1 MSAIRS
7 ERGVMVPL
15 RQLVP
20 LPNTTITVDIGRELS
35 KRAVDAARAENG
47 EIFLFTQIHPDVE
60 MPDMEA
66 LYPIGVRAEVTKLE
80 KNTAI
85 NGYKITLDIGQRVQA
100 LQLEEEDGMLM
111 MRVFPI
117 YDDYSSEAAKTLTQK
132 TEARLQTELLRFNR
146 LTRKLSSA
154 QLTMIQNQTDIAK
167 KIDIMTHLVVSQME
181 NRYAVLSN
189 VYIDQRMEKLL
200 TFLVQENELIHLE
213 MTLNQRVKAAIDK
226 SQKEYFL
233 REKIK
238 VIRKELGE
246 EVDKDAELDE
256 LEQKIEA
263 SLMPETVKERA
274 RKELKRMRNS
284 TPMHP
289 EYGNIQNYLDFL
301 VGLPWGIYK
310 ENDHDLVY
318 AAKILEKDHYGL
330 EKIKAR
336 ILEFLA
342 VQFKRGD
349 NAGSILCFVGPPGIG
364 KTSLAQ
370 SIARALGRDFIRA
383 ALGGVQDV
391 AEIRGHR
398 RTYVG
403 AIPGRIIQGIS
414 DVGSSN
420 PVFLL
425 DEIDKLTRDFKGDPS
440 AALLEALDPE
450 QNNTFSDHYLEVP
463 YDLSKVFFIT
473 TANDISQIPGPL
485 RDRMEIIEMSSYT
498 EYEKLQIAKR
508 YLVKKAMAA
517 CGLEKGSIS
526 FTDGALKEII
536 TRYTRESG
544 VRELERKIEACC
556 RKFAKG
562 EYIAD
567 EALPARVTKAN
578 VKDYLGKPLVDHL
591 ATSEEN
597 AVGVA
602 VGMAWTPVGGEILQI
617 ESVAMPGKGNLM
629 LTGQLGDVM
638 RESAQISLSYLRS
651 VAARYGIADD
661 FVETHDIHVHVPSG
675 AVPKEGPSAGV
686 TMTTSLLSMMTGKPL
701 RQDVAMTGEMTL
713 RGKVLPVGG
722 IREKVTAAHRAGAK
736 IVLIP
741 EDCQRDIDEI
751 PQEVRDDLEIRLV
764 KRVEDVWEVAF
775 SHVDT
780 GRNEVIG

>member
-1 MSAIRS
+1 
-7 ERGVMVPL
+7 
-15 RQLVP
+15 
-20 LPNTTITVDIGRELS
+20 
-35 KRAVDAARAENG
+35 
-47 EIFLFTQIHPDVE
+47 
-60 MPDMEA
+60 
-66 LYPIGVRAEVTKLE
+66 
-80 KNTAI
+80 
-85 NGYKITLDIGQRVQA
+85 
-100 LQLEEEDGMLM
+100 
-111 MRVFPI
+111 
-117 YDDYSSEAAKTLTQK
+117 
-132 TEARLQTELLRFNR
+132 
-146 LTRKLSSA
+146 
-154 QLTMIQNQTDIAK
+154 MIQNQTDIAK
-167 KIDIMTHLVVSQME
+167 KIDIMTHLVVNQME

-246 EVDKDAELDE
+246 AVDKDAELDE
-256 LEQKIEA
+256 LEQKIET

-349 NAGSILCFVGPPGIG
+349 NTGSILCFVGPPGIG

>member
-1 MSAIRS
+1 
-7 ERGVMVPL
+7 
-15 RQLVP
+15 
-20 LPNTTITVDIGRELS
+20 
-35 KRAVDAARAENG
+35 
-47 EIFLFTQIHPDVE
+47 
-60 MPDMEA
+60 
-66 LYPIGVRAEVTKLE
+66 
-80 KNTAI
+80 
-85 NGYKITLDIGQRVQA
+85 
-100 LQLEEEDGMLM
+100 ML
-111 MRVFPI
+111 
-117 YDDYSSEAAKTLTQK
+117 K
-132 TEARLQTELLRFNR
+132 FNR
-146 LTRKLSSA
+146 LTRKLSAA
-154 QLTMIQNQTDIAK
+154 QLTLIQNQTELAK
-167 KIDIMTHLVVSQME
+167 KIDIMTHLVVNRLEM
-181 NRYAVLSN
+181 RYAILSN
-189 VYIDQRMEKLL
+189 AYVDQRLEKLL
-200 TFLVQENELIHLE
+200 IYLVRENELIHLE
-213 MTLNQRVKAAIDK
+213 MEMNQRVKAAIDK
-226 SQKEYFL
+226 SQKEFFL

-246 EVDKDAELDE
+246 EVDKETELDE
-256 LEQKIEA
+256 LAEKIEA
-263 SLMPETVKERA
+263 SLMPEDVKERA

-310 ENDHDLVY
+310 ENNENLAY
-318 AAKILEKDHYGL
+318 ASKVLEKDHYGL
-330 EKIKAR
+330 KKIKSR

-342 VQFKRGD
+342 VQFMRKD

-370 SIARALGRDFIRA
+370 SIARAMNRDFIRA

-450 QNNTFSDHYLEVP
+450 QNNSFSDHYLEVP

-473 TANDISQIPGPL
+473 TANDLGAIPGPL

-508 YLVKKAMAA
+508 YLVKKAMDAS
-517 CGLEKGSIS
+517 GLEKGSIS

-536 TRYTRESG
+536 TKYTREAG
-544 VRELERKIEACC
+544 VRELQRKIETIC

-562 EYIAD
+562 TFMPE
-567 EALPARVTKAN
+567 EALPSRVTKSN

-591 ATSEEN
+591 ATEESDEI
-597 AVGVA
+597 GVA

-617 ESVAMPGKGNLM
+617 ESLSMPGKGAIH
-629 LTGQLGDVM
+629 LTGQLGEVM
-638 RESAQISLSYLRS
+638 QESARISLSYLRS
-651 VAARYGIADD
+651 VAEKVGIPEH
-661 FVETHDIHVHVPSG
+661 FLEEHDIHVHVPSG

-686 TMTTSLLSMMTGKPL
+686 TMTTSLLSMMIHEPL

-722 IREKVTAAHRAGAK
+722 IREKVTAAHRAGCK
-736 IVLIP
+736 IILIP
-741 EDCQRDIDEI
+741 EECQRDLEEI
-751 PQEVRDDLEIRLV
+751 PDEVREDLDIRLV
-764 KRVEDVWEVAF
+764 KRVEDVWKVAF
-775 SHVDT
+775 
-780 GRNEVIG
+780 RNEVIE

>member
-1 MSAIRS
+1 MSAVRS
-7 ERGVMVPL
+7 QSGVVVPL

-20 LPNTTITVDIGRELS
+20 LPGTTITVDIGRTIS
-35 KRAVDAARAENG
+35 KNAVNHAQERDK
-47 EIFLFTQIHPDVE
+47 EIYLFTQIDPNSEVPTLE
-60 MPDMEA
+60 E
-66 LYPIGVRAEVTKLE
+66 LYPIGVSALVQKVER
-80 KNTAI
+80 NTAI
-85 NGYKITLDIGQRVQA
+85 NGYKITVDIVSRVQI
-100 LQLEEEDGMLM
+100 LQLDNQDELLTA
-111 MRVFPI
+111 RVFQLS
-117 YDDYSSEAAKTLTQK
+117 DEYSSEAASTLAEQS
-132 TEARLQTELLRFNR
+132 EGRLNTELLKFNR
-146 LTRKLSSA
+146 LTRKLSAA
-154 QLTMIQNQTDIAK
+154 QLTLIQNQTELAK
-167 KIDIMTHLVVSQME
+167 KIDIMTHLVVNRLEM
-181 NRYAVLSN
+181 RYAILSN
-189 VYIDQRMEKLL
+189 AYVDQRLEKLL
-200 TFLVQENELIHLE
+200 IYLVRENELIHLE
-213 MTLNQRVKAAIDK
+213 MEMNQRVKAAIDK
-226 SQKEYFL
+226 SQKEFFL

-246 EVDKDAELDE
+246 EVDKETELDE
-256 LEQKIEA
+256 LAEKIEA
-263 SLMPETVKERA
+263 SLMPEDVKERA

-310 ENDHDLVY
+310 ENNEDLAY
-318 AAKILEKDHYGL
+318 ASKVLEKDHYGL
-330 EKIKAR
+330 KKIKSR

-342 VQFKRGD
+342 VQFMRKD

-370 SIARALGRDFIRA
+370 SIARAMNRDFIRA

-450 QNNTFSDHYLEVP
+450 QNNSFSDHYLEVP

-473 TANDISQIPGPL
+473 TANDLGAIPGPL

-508 YLVKKAMAA
+508 YLVKKAMDAS
-517 CGLEKGSIS
+517 GLEKGSIS

-536 TRYTRESG
+536 TKYTREAG
-544 VRELERKIEACC
+544 VRELQRKIETIC

-562 EYIAD
+562 TFMPE
-567 EALPARVTKAN
+567 EALPSRVTKSN

-591 ATSEEN
+591 ATEESDEI
-597 AVGVA
+597 GVA

-617 ESVAMPGKGNLM
+617 ESLSMPGKGAIH
-629 LTGQLGDVM
+629 LTGQLGEVM
-638 RESAQISLSYLRS
+638 QESARISLSYLRS
-651 VAARYGIADD
+651 VAEKVGIPEH
-661 FVETHDIHVHVPSG
+661 FLEEHDIHVHVPSG

-686 TMTTSLLSMMTGKPL
+686 TMTTSLLSMMIHEPL

-722 IREKVTAAHRAGAK
+722 IREKVTAAHRAGCK
-736 IVLIP
+736 IILIP
-741 EDCQRDIDEI
+741 EECQRDLEEI
-751 PQEVRDDLEIRLV
+751 PDEVREDLDIRLV
-764 KRVEDVWEVAF
+764 KRVEDVWKVAF
-775 SHVDT
+775 
-780 GRNEVIG
+780 RNEVIG

>member
-35 KRAVDAARAENG
+35 KRAVDVARAENG

-60 MPDMEA
+60 TPDMEA

-117 YDDYSSEAAKTLTQK
+117 YDDYSSEAAKALTQK

-189 VYIDQRMEKLL
+189 VYINQRMEKLL
-200 TFLVQENELIHLE
+200 TFLVQENELIHLK

-310 ENDHDLVY
+310 ENGHDLVY

-617 ESVAMPGKGNLM
+617 ESVAMPGKSNLM

-651 VAARYGIADD
+651 VAARYGIGDD

>member
-47 EIFLFTQIHPDVE
+47 EIFLFTQIQPDVE
-60 MPDMEA
+60 TPDMEA

-117 YDDYSSEAAKTLTQK
+117 YDDYSSEAAKALTQK

-200 TFLVQENELIHLE
+200 TFLAQENELIHLE

-263 SLMPETVKERA
+263 SLMSETVKERA

-349 NAGSILCFVGPPGIG
+349 NTGSILCFVGPPGIG

-617 ESVAMPGKGNLM
+617 ESVAMPGKGNLI

>member
-1 MSAIRS
+1 MSAVRS
-7 ERGVMVPL
+7 QSGVVVPL

-20 LPNTTITVDIGRELS
+20 LPGTTITVDIGRTIS
-35 KRAVDAARAENG
+35 KNAVNHAQERDK
-47 EIFLFTQIHPDVE
+47 EIYLFTQIDPNSEVPTLE
-60 MPDMEA
+60 E
-66 LYPIGVRAEVTKLE
+66 LYPVGVSALVQKVER
-80 KNTAI
+80 NTAI
-85 NGYKITLDIGQRVQA
+85 NGYKITVDIVSRVQI
-100 LQLEEEDGMLM
+100 LQLDNQDELLTA
-111 MRVFPI
+111 RVFQLS
-117 YDDYSSEAAKTLTQK
+117 DEYSSEAASTLAEQS
-132 TEARLQTELLRFNR
+132 EGRLNTELLKFNR
-146 LTRKLSSA
+146 LTRKLSAA
-154 QLTMIQNQTDIAK
+154 QLTLIQNQTELAK
-167 KIDIMTHLVVSQME
+167 KIDITTHLVVNRLEM
-181 NRYAVLSN
+181 RYAILSN
-189 VYIDQRMEKLL
+189 AYVDQRLEKLL
-200 TFLVQENELIHLE
+200 IYLVRENELIHLE
-213 MTLNQRVKAAIDK
+213 MEMNQRVKAAIDK
-226 SQKEYFL
+226 SQKEFFL

-246 EVDKDAELDE
+246 EVDKETELDE
-256 LEQKIEA
+256 LAEKIEV
-263 SLMPETVKERA
+263 SLMPEDVKERA

-310 ENDHDLVY
+310 ENNEDLAY
-318 AAKILEKDHYGL
+318 ASKVLEKDHYGL
-330 EKIKAR
+330 KKNKSR

-342 VQFKRGD
+342 VQFMRKD

-370 SIARALGRDFIRA
+370 SIARAMNRDFIRA

-450 QNNTFSDHYLEVP
+450 QNNSFSDHYLEVP

-473 TANDISQIPGPL
+473 TANDLGAIPGPL

-508 YLVKKAMAA
+508 YLVKKAMDAS
-517 CGLEKGSIS
+517 GLEKGSIS

-536 TRYTRESG
+536 TKYTREAG
-544 VRELERKIEACC
+544 VRELQRKIETIC

-562 EYIAD
+562 TFMPE
-567 EALPARVTKAN
+567 EALPSRVTKSN

-591 ATSEEN
+591 ATEESDEI
-597 AVGVA
+597 GVA

-617 ESVAMPGKGNLM
+617 ESLSMPGKGAIH
-629 LTGQLGDVM
+629 LTGQLGEVM
-638 RESAQISLSYLRS
+638 QESARISLSYLRS
-651 VAARYGIADD
+651 VAEKVGIPEH
-661 FVETHDIHVHVPSG
+661 FLEEHDIHVHVPSG

-686 TMTTSLLSMMTGKPL
+686 TMTTSLLSMMIHEPL

-722 IREKVTAAHRAGAK
+722 IREKVTAAHRAGCK
-736 IVLIP
+736 IILIP
-741 EDCQRDIDEI
+741 EECQRDLEEI
-751 PQEVRDDLEIRLV
+751 PDEVREDLDIRLV
-764 KRVEDVWEVAF
+764 KRVEDVWKVAF
-775 SHVDT
+775 
-780 GRNEVIG
+780 RNEVIG

>member
-1 MSAIRS
+1 MSAVRS
-7 ERGVMVPL
+7 QSGVVVPL

-20 LPNTTITVDIGRELS
+20 LPGTTITVDIGRTIS
-35 KRAVDAARAENG
+35 KNAVNHAQERDK
-47 EIFLFTQIHPDVE
+47 EIYLFTQIDPNSEVPTLE
-60 MPDMEA
+60 E
-66 LYPIGVRAEVTKLE
+66 LYPVGVSALVQKVER
-80 KNTAI
+80 NTAI
-85 NGYKITLDIGQRVQA
+85 NGYKITVDIVSRVQI
-100 LQLEEEDGMLM
+100 LQLDNQDELLTA
-111 MRVFPI
+111 RVFQLS
-117 YDDYSSEAAKTLTQK
+117 DEYSSEAASTLAEQS
-132 TEARLQTELLRFNR
+132 EGRLNTELLKFNR
-146 LTRKLSSA
+146 LTRKLSAA
-154 QLTMIQNQTDIAK
+154 QLTLIQNQTELAK
-167 KIDIMTHLVVSQME
+167 KIDIMTHLVVNRLEM
-181 NRYAVLSN
+181 RYAILSN
-189 VYIDQRMEKLL
+189 AYVDQRLEKLL
-200 TFLVQENELIHLE
+200 IYLVRENELIHLE
-213 MTLNQRVKAAIDK
+213 MEMNQRVKAAIDK
-226 SQKEYFL
+226 SQKEFFL

-246 EVDKDAELDE
+246 EVDKETELDE
-256 LEQKIEA
+256 LAEKIEA
-263 SLMPETVKERA
+263 SLMPEDVKERA

-310 ENDHDLVY
+310 ENNEDLAY
-318 AAKILEKDHYGL
+318 ASKVLEKDHYGL
-330 EKIKAR
+330 KKIKSR

-342 VQFKRGD
+342 VQFMRKD

-370 SIARALGRDFIRA
+370 SIARAMNRDFIRA

-450 QNNTFSDHYLEVP
+450 QNNSFSDHYLEVP

-473 TANDISQIPGPL
+473 TANDLGAIPGPL

-508 YLVKKAMAA
+508 YLVKKAMDAS
-517 CGLEKGSIS
+517 GLEKGSIS

-536 TRYTRESG
+536 TKYTREAG
-544 VRELERKIEACC
+544 VRELQRKIETIC

-562 EYIAD
+562 TFMPE
-567 EALPARVTKAN
+567 EALPARVTKSN

-591 ATSEEN
+591 ATEEN
-597 AVGVA
+597 DEIGVA

-617 ESVAMPGKGNLM
+617 ESLSMPGKGAIH
-629 LTGQLGDVM
+629 LTGQLGEVM
-638 RESAQISLSYLRS
+638 QESARISLSYLRS
-651 VAARYGIADD
+651 VAEKVGIPEH
-661 FVETHDIHVHVPSG
+661 FLEEHDIHVHVPSG

-686 TMTTSLLSMMTGKPL
+686 TMTTSLLSMMIHEPL

-722 IREKVTAAHRAGAK
+722 IREKVTAAHRAGCK
-736 IVLIP
+736 IILIP
-741 EDCQRDIDEI
+741 EECQRDLEEI
-751 PQEVRDDLEIRLV
+751 PDEVREDLDIRLV
-764 KRVEDVWEVAF
+764 KRVEDVWKVAF
-775 SHVDT
+775 
-780 GRNEVIG
+780 RNEVIG

>member
-1 MSAIRS
+1 MSAVRS
-7 ERGVMVPL
+7 QSGVVVPL

-20 LPNTTITVDIGRELS
+20 LPGTTITVDIGRTIS
-35 KRAVDAARAENG
+35 KNAVNHAQERDK
-47 EIFLFTQIHPDVE
+47 EIYLFTQIDPNSEVPTLE
-60 MPDMEA
+60 E
-66 LYPIGVRAEVTKLE
+66 LYPVGVSALVQKVER
-80 KNTAI
+80 NTAI
-85 NGYKITLDIGQRVQA
+85 NGYKITVDIVSRVQI
-100 LQLEEEDGMLM
+100 LQLDNQDELLTA
-111 MRVFPI
+111 RVFQLS
-117 YDDYSSEAAKTLTQK
+117 DEYSSEAASTLAEQS
-132 TEARLQTELLRFNR
+132 EGRLNTELLKFNR
-146 LTRKLSSA
+146 LTRKLSAA
-154 QLTMIQNQTDIAK
+154 QLTLIQNQTELAK
-167 KIDIMTHLVVSQME
+167 KIDIMTHLVVNRLEM
-181 NRYAVLSN
+181 RYAILSN
-189 VYIDQRMEKLL
+189 AYVDQRLEKLL
-200 TFLVQENELIHLE
+200 IYLVRENELIHLE
-213 MTLNQRVKAAIDK
+213 MEMNQRVKAAIDK
-226 SQKEYFL
+226 SQKEFFL

-246 EVDKDAELDE
+246 EVDKETELDE
-256 LEQKIEA
+256 LAEKIET
-263 SLMPETVKERA
+263 SLMPEDVKERA

-310 ENDHDLVY
+310 ENNEDLAY
-318 AAKILEKDHYGL
+318 ASKVLEKDHYGL
-330 EKIKAR
+330 KKIKSR

-342 VQFKRGD
+342 VQFMRKD

-370 SIARALGRDFIRA
+370 SIARAMNRDFIRA

-450 QNNTFSDHYLEVP
+450 QNNSFSDHYLEVP

-473 TANDISQIPGPL
+473 TANDLGAIPGPL

-508 YLVKKAMAA
+508 YLVKKAMDAS
-517 CGLEKGSIS
+517 GLEKGSIS

-536 TRYTRESG
+536 TKYTREAG
-544 VRELERKIEACC
+544 VRELQRKIETIC

-562 EYIAD
+562 TFMPE
-567 EALPARVTKAN
+567 EALPSRVTKSN

-591 ATSEEN
+591 ATEESDEI
-597 AVGVA
+597 GVA

-617 ESVAMPGKGNLM
+617 ESLSMPGKGAIH
-629 LTGQLGDVM
+629 LTGQLGEVM
-638 RESAQISLSYLRS
+638 QESARISLSYLRS
-651 VAARYGIADD
+651 VAEKVGIPEH
-661 FVETHDIHVHVPSG
+661 FLEEHDIHVHVPSG

-686 TMTTSLLSMMTGKPL
+686 TMTTSLLSMMIHEPL

-722 IREKVTAAHRAGAK
+722 IREKVTAAHRAGCK
-736 IVLIP
+736 IILIP
-741 EDCQRDIDEI
+741 EECQRDLEEI
-751 PQEVRDDLEIRLV
+751 PDEVREDLDIRLV
-764 KRVEDVWEVAF
+764 KRVEDVWKVAF
-775 SHVDT
+775 
-780 GRNEVIG
+780 RNEVIG

>member
-1 MSAIRS
+1 MSAVRS
-7 ERGVMVPL
+7 QSGVVVPL

-20 LPNTTITVDIGRELS
+20 LPGTTITVDIGRTIS
-35 KRAVDAARAENG
+35 KNAVNHAQERDK
-47 EIFLFTQIHPDVE
+47 EIYLFTQIDPNSEVPTLE
-60 MPDMEA
+60 E
-66 LYPIGVRAEVTKLE
+66 LYPIGVSALVQKVER
-80 KNTAI
+80 NTAI
-85 NGYKITLDIGQRVQA
+85 NGYKITVDIVSRVQI
-100 LQLEEEDGMLM
+100 LQLDNQDELLTA
-111 MRVFPI
+111 RVFQLS
-117 YDDYSSEAAKTLTQK
+117 DEYSSEAASTLAEQS
-132 TEARLQTELLRFNR
+132 EGRLNTELLKFNR
-146 LTRKLSSA
+146 LTRKLSAA
-154 QLTMIQNQTDIAK
+154 QLTLIQNQTELAK
-167 KIDIMTHLVVSQME
+167 KIDIMTHLVVNRLEM
-181 NRYAVLSN
+181 RYAILSN
-189 VYIDQRMEKLL
+189 AYVDQRLEKLL
-200 TFLVQENELIHLE
+200 IYLVRENELIHLE
-213 MTLNQRVKAAIDK
+213 MEMNQRVKAAIDK
-226 SQKEYFL
+226 SQKEFFL

-246 EVDKDAELDE
+246 EVDKETELDE
-256 LEQKIEA
+256 LAEKIEA
-263 SLMPETVKERA
+263 SLMPEDVKERA

-310 ENDHDLVY
+310 ENNEDLAY
-318 AAKILEKDHYGL
+318 ASKVLEKDHYGL
-330 EKIKAR
+330 KKIKSR

-342 VQFKRGD
+342 VQFMRKD

-370 SIARALGRDFIRA
+370 SIARAMNRDFIRA

-450 QNNTFSDHYLEVP
+450 QNNSFSDHYLEVP

-473 TANDISQIPGPL
+473 TANDLGAIPGPL

-508 YLVKKAMAA
+508 YLVKKAMDAS
-517 CGLEKGSIS
+517 GLEKGSIS

-536 TRYTRESG
+536 TKYTREAG
-544 VRELERKIEACC
+544 VRELQRKIETIC

-562 EYIAD
+562 TFMPE
-567 EALPARVTKAN
+567 EALPSRVTKSN

-591 ATSEEN
+591 ATEESDEI
-597 AVGVA
+597 GVA

-617 ESVAMPGKGNLM
+617 ESLSMPGKGAIH
-629 LTGQLGDVM
+629 LTGQLGEVM
-638 RESAQISLSYLRS
+638 QESARISLSYLRS
-651 VAARYGIADD
+651 VAEKVGIPEH
-661 FVETHDIHVHVPSG
+661 FLEEHDIHVHVPSG

-686 TMTTSLLSMMTGKPL
+686 TMTTSLLSMMIHEPL

-722 IREKVTAAHRAGAK
+722 IREKVTAAHRAGCK
-736 IVLIP
+736 IILIP
-741 EDCQRDIDEI
+741 EECQRDLEEI
-751 PQEVRDDLEIRLV
+751 PDEVREDLDIRLV
-764 KRVEDVWEVAF
+764 KRVEDVWKVAF
-775 SHVDT
+775 
-780 GRNEVIG
+780 RNEVIE

>member
-1 MSAIRS
+1 MSAVRS
-7 ERGVMVPL
+7 QSGVVVPL

-20 LPNTTITVDIGRELS
+20 LPGTTITVDIGRTIS
-35 KRAVDAARAENG
+35 KNAVNHAQEQEK
-47 EIFLFTQIHPDVE
+47 EIYLFTQIDPNSEVPTLE
-60 MPDMEA
+60 E
-66 LYPIGVRAEVTKLE
+66 LYPVGVSALVQKVER
-80 KNTAI
+80 NTAI
-85 NGYKITLDIGQRVQA
+85 NGYKITVDIVSRVQI
-100 LQLEEEDGMLM
+100 LQLENQNELLTA
-111 MRVFPI
+111 RVFQLS
-117 YDDYSSEAAKTLTQK
+117 DEYSSEAALTLAEQS
-132 TEARLQTELLRFNR
+132 EGRLNTELLNFNR
-146 LTRKLSSA
+146 LTRKLSAA
-154 QLTMIQNQTDIAK
+154 QLTLIQNQTELAK
-167 KIDIMTHLVVSQME
+167 KIDIMTHLVVNRLEM
-181 NRYAVLSN
+181 RYAILSN
-189 VYIDQRMEKLL
+189 AYIDQRLEKLL
-200 TFLVQENELIHLE
+200 IYLVRENEMIHLE
-213 MTLNQRVKAAIDK
+213 MEMNQRVKAAIDK
-226 SQKEYFL
+226 SQKEFFL

-246 EVDKDAELDE
+246 EADKETELDE
-256 LEQKIEA
+256 LAEKIEA
-263 SLMPETVKERA
+263 SLMPEDVKERA

-310 ENDHDLVY
+310 ENNEDLVY
-318 AAKILEKDHYGL
+318 ASKVLEKDHYGL
-330 EKIKAR
+330 KKIKSR

-342 VQFKRGD
+342 VQFMRND

-370 SIARALGRDFIRA
+370 SIARAMNRDFIRA

-450 QNNTFSDHYLEVP
+450 QNNSFSDHYLEVP

-473 TANDISQIPGPL
+473 TANDLGSIPGPL

-508 YLVKKAMAA
+508 YLVKKAMDAS
-517 CGLEKGSIS
+517 GLEKGTIS

-536 TRYTRESG
+536 TKYTREAG
-544 VRELERKIEACC
+544 VRELQRKIEAIC
-556 RKFAKG
+556 RKYAKG
-562 EYIAD
+562 TFMPD
-567 EALPARVTKAN
+567 EALPARVTKSN

-591 ATSEEN
+591 ATEESDEI
-597 AVGVA
+597 GVA

-617 ESVAMPGKGNLM
+617 ESLSMPGKGAIH
-629 LTGQLGDVM
+629 LTGQLGEVM
-638 RESAQISLSYLRS
+638 QESARISLSYLRS
-651 VAARYGIADD
+651 VADKVGIPEH
-661 FVETHDIHVHVPSG
+661 FLEEHDIHVHVPSG

-686 TMTTSLLSMMTGKPL
+686 TMTTSLLSMMIHEPL

-722 IREKVTAAHRAGAK
+722 IREKVTAAHRAGCK
-736 IVLIP
+736 IILIP
-741 EDCQRDIDEI
+741 EECQRDLEEI
-751 PQEVRDDLEIRLV
+751 PDEVREALDIRLV
-764 KRVEDVWEVAF
+764 KCVEDVWKVAF
-775 SHVDT
+775 
-780 GRNEVIG
+780 RNEVIR

>member
-1 MSAIRS
+1 MSAVKS
-7 ERGVMVPL
+7 EKGVMVPL

-20 LPNTTITVDIGRELS
+20 LPNTTITVDIGREIS
-35 KRAVDAARAENG
+35 KRAVDAARAD
-47 EIFLFTQIHPDVE
+47 EIPLYLFTQVHPDRE
-60 MPDMEA
+60 TPDLSA
-66 LYPIGVRAEVTKLE
+66 LYPVGVRAEVTKLE

-85 NGYKITLDIGQRVQA
+85 DGYKISLDIGQRVQV
-100 LQLEEEDGMLM
+100 LQVEEEDGMLSA
-111 MRVFPI
+111 RVFPI
-117 YDDYSSEAAKTLTQK
+117 ADDYSSDAAKALAEK
-132 TEARLQTELLRFNR
+132 TESRLSTELLRFNR
-146 LTRKLSSA
+146 MTRKLSSA
-154 QLTMIQNQTDIAK
+154 QLTMIQNQTELSR
-167 KIDIMTHLVVSQME
+167 KIDIMTHLVINRME
-181 NRYAVLSN
+181 QRYAVLSN
-189 VYIDQRMEKLL
+189 AYVDQRLEKLL
-200 TFLVQENELIHLE
+200 TALIQENELIHLE
-213 MTLNQRVKAAIDK
+213 MSLNQRVKAAIDK

-256 LEQKIEA
+256 LEQKIEH
-263 SLMPETVKERA
+263 SLMPEMVKERA

-301 VGLPWGIYK
+301 VSLPWGIYK
-310 ENDHDLVY
+310 ETENNLSDASKV
-318 AAKILEKDHYGL
+318 LEKDHYGL

-349 NAGSILCFVGPPGIG
+349 NAGSILCLVGPPGIG

-370 SIARALGRDFIRA
+370 SIARALNRDFIRA

-403 AIPGRIIQGIS
+403 AIPGRIIQGIA

-473 TANDISQIPGPL
+473 TANDISAIPGPL

-508 YLVKKAMAA
+508 YLVKKALAA
-517 CGLEKGSIS
+517 CGLEKDALS

-536 TRYTRESG
+536 SNYTREAG
-544 VRELERKIEACC
+544 VRELERKIETIC

-562 EYIAD
+562 TYIPE
-567 EALPARVTKAN
+567 EAMPARVTKTN
-578 VKDYLGKPLVDHL
+578 VKDYLSKPVVDHL
-591 ATSEEN
+591 ATNDEA

-617 ESVAMPGKGNLM
+617 ESIAMPGKGNLL

-651 VAARYGIADD
+651 VGGQYGIAED
-661 FVETHDIHVHVPSG
+661 FVDTHDIHVHVPSG

-686 TMTTSLLSMMTGKPL
+686 TMTTSLLSMMTGEPL

-713 RGKVLPVGG
+713 RGKVLAVGG
-722 IREKVTAAHRAGAK
+722 IREKVTAAHRAGCK
-736 IVLIP
+736 VVCIP
-741 EDCQRDIDEI
+741 EDCQRDLDEI
-751 PQEVRDDLEIRLV
+751 PQEVREALDIRLV
-764 KRVEDVWEVAF
+764 KRVEDVWQIAF
-775 SHVDT
+775 T
-780 GRNEVIG
+780 NEVIR